1 MLQAARDAVQTLGG
15 MTADQLAQ
23 DMIRAR
29 ALVNCFTEI
38 GEAAART
45 TDAGRSLASAVPWRQ
60 VVGMRHN
67 LVHVYWGID
76 LNELV
81 KTVENDLPTF
91 INALEQVLR

>member
-1 MLQAARDAVQTLGG
+1 MD
-15 MTADQLAQ
+15 ADQLAA

-29 ALVNCFTEI
+29 AMVNCFTEI

-45 TDAGRSLASAVPWRQ
+45 TDAARALLSEVPWRQ

-76 LNELV
+76 LKQIVE
-81 KTVENDLPTF
+81 TVQNDLPGF
-91 INALEQVLR
+91 IAALDRVLKQS